1 MGLDMERYR
10 ALDRSAYQWD
20 LRGQAVTSN
29 PPLAEIDLTHAGEM
43 GDRLFPLLDSLR
55 ETDPIHWND
64 RAQCWVVTRHQDIV
78 DALAGRVP
86 VSNVRQATASYAVIP
101 PEEWPQRLPN
111 LVKYAPHQVTNV
123 DPPQHTRLR
132 TLLARAFGRSV
143 VEGLR
148 PFAKTTV
155 VALMQ
160 KLRETNEVEFNRDI
174 ALALP
179 GNVILKLL
187 GLGDELYEKLRIWA
201 NDVMVGLG
209 TAHPEAER
217 VVAADRAFA
226 EMTEHFLAQIKDR
239 RQNPRGP
246 EDFISA
252 LIAAKDG
259 KDALTDDEIVAV
271 LQVALV
277 AGHDTT
283 VNSMTL
289 GVAALARHPDAWRY
303 MSEHPAQIMDSVL
316 ELMRFSSMST
326 AQNRAVAADFEWHGK
341 HIKKGDTVFL
351 MLGAGNRDP
360 RVYSNPEVL
369 DMSRKNDRSLTFAP
383 GLHHCIGHLLAK
395 MQLTEFFAALTGNF
409 DGADVLE
416 DEILFSPVL
425 VFRSIPSL
433 RMRFHPRAQTV
444 DLAALIPRY

>member
-1 MGLDMERYR
+1 MTQNN
-10 ALDRSAYQWD
+10 AA
-20 LRGQAVTSN
+20 
-29 PPLAEIDLTHAGEM
+29 AEIDLTHAGEM
-43 GDRLFPLLDSLR
+43 GDRLFPLLDRLR
-55 ETDPIHWND
+55 ETDPIHWNETA
-64 RAQCWVVTRHQDIV
+64 RCWVVTRHQDIV

-86 VSNVRQATASYAVIP
+86 MSNVRQATASYAVIP
-101 PEEWPQRLPN
+101 PAEWPQRLPN
-111 LVKYAPHQVTNV
+111 LVKYAPHHITNV

-132 TLLARAFGRSV
+132 TLLSRAFVRPV
-143 VEGLR
+143 VENLR
-148 PFAKTTV
+148 PFAQTTV
-155 VALMQ
+155 AGLMAV
-160 KLRETNEVEFNRDI
+160 LADGRPVEFNHDV

-187 GLGDELYEKLRIWA
+187 GFGDALYGRLRVWA

-209 TAHPEAER
+209 TAHPQAEW
-217 VVAADRAFA
+217 VEAADRAFA
-226 EMTEHFLAQIKDR
+226 EMTEHFLAQIADR
-239 RQNPRGP
+239 RRSPRGP

-259 KDALTDDEIVAV
+259 KDALSDEEIVAV

-303 MSEHPAQIMDSVL
+303 MREHPHQIMESVL

-326 AQNRAVAADFEWHGK
+326 AQNRVVAADFDWHGK
-341 HIKKGDTVFL
+341 RLRKGDTVFL

-360 RVYSNPEVL
+360 LVYTNPEVL
-369 DMSRKNDRSLTFAP
+369 DLRRRNDMSLMFAP

-395 MQLTEFFAALTGNF
+395 MQLTEFFGALTEHF
-409 DGADVLE
+409 DGA
-416 DEILFSPVL
+416 EILDAEVRFSPVL
-425 VFRSIPSL
+425 AFRSIPSL
-433 RMRFHPRAQTV
+433 HMRFLPRMRVAG
-444 DLAALIPRY
+444 